1 MTTRRSLSRFPSI
14 ALAVATAAIAG
25 LTPAAQA
32 GTLVVLNKSEA
43 TASFIDVDTGKVVAT
58 MPTGQAPHE
67 AAASPDGG
75 RVLVSNYGTSAAPGS
90 SLTVLAV
97 AKPSV
102 VKTIELGE
110 YKRPHGLVWLD
121 NRRALVTAEGSKAL
135 LVVDVEADKVE
146 AAVTTGQEV
155 SHMVARTAD
164 GARAFVANIGSG
176 SVTVVDVAARR
187 VVSHVP
193 TGKGAEGIDITPD
206 GKRVWVTN
214 READTVS
221 VLDVTSLKVLAAV
234 EAKSF
239 PIRARVTPD
248 GKHVL
253 VSCAR
258 SGDVAVFDA
267 TNFKELRRIAMKL
280 EPGDRTGRLMDFGA
294 SSVPFGIVMAP
305 DGKRAFVAHANADLI
320 SVLDLEAW
328 KAVGSLKAGKEP
340 DGMAYSR
347 VAAKP

>member
-1 MTTRRSLSRFPSI
+1 MKARAAVLI
-14 ALAVATAAIAG
+14 AALAPAG
-25 LTPAAQA
+25 AWA
-32 GTLVVLNKSEA
+32 GTLVVLNKAEA

-58 MPTGQAPHE
+58 LPTGQAPHE
-67 AAASPDGG
+67 AATSPDGS
-75 RVLVSNYGTSAAPGS
+75 RVLATNYGTAAAPGS
-90 SLTVLAV
+90 SLTLFDV
-97 AKPSV
+97 AKPAV
-102 VKTIELGE
+102 VKTIDLGV
-110 YKRPHGLVWLD
+110 YRRPHGVVWLD
-121 NRRALVTAEGSKAL
+121 ARRALVTAEGSKAL
-135 LVVDVEADKVE
+135 LVVDVEAGKVE
-146 AAVTTGQEV
+146 AAVTTAQEV

-187 VVSHVP
+187 VVSQVA

-221 VLDVTSLKVLAAV
+221 VVDSGTLDVLSSI

-248 GKHVL
+248 GRHVL

-267 TNFKELRRIAMKL
+267 ASFKEVRRVAVKL
-280 EPGDRTGRLMDFGA
+280 EPGAREGRLMDFGA
-294 SSVPFGIVMAP
+294 SSVPIGIVVTP
-305 DGKRAFVAHANADLI
+305 DGKRAFVAHANADVI
-320 SVLDLEAW
+320 SVLDLDGW
-328 KAVGSLKAGKEP
+328 KAVGTLKAGKEP
-340 DGMAYSR
+340 DGMAYSA

>member
-1 MTTRRSLSRFPSI
+1 MKLRV
-14 ALAVATAAIAG
+14 AVLIAAISPAG
-25 LTPAAQA
+25 TWA

-43 TASFIDVDTGKVVAT
+43 TASVIDVDTGKLVAT
-58 MPTGQAPHE
+58 LPTGQAPHE

-102 VKTIELGE
+102 VKTIDLGE
-110 YKRPHGLVWLD
+110 YKRPHGVVWLD
-121 NRRALVTAEGSKAL
+121 NRQALVTAEGSKAL
-135 LVVDVEADKVE
+135 LLVDVDAGKVE

-187 VVSHVP
+187 VASHVP
-193 TGKGAEGIDITPD
+193 TGKGAEGIDVTPD

-221 VLDVTSLKVLAAV
+221 VVDTASLKVLATV

-248 GKHVL
+248 GRHVL

-267 TNFKELRRIAMKL
+267 ASFKELRRITVKL
-280 EPGDRTGRLMDFGA
+280 EPGALAGRLMDFGA
-294 SSVPFGIVMAP
+294 SSVPIGIVVAP
-305 DGKRAFVAHANADLI
+305 DGKRAFVAHANADVI
-320 SVLDLEAW
+320 SVLDLDGW
-328 KAVGSLKAGKEP
+328 KAVGTLKAGKEP
-340 DGMAYSR
+340 DGMAYSPL
-347 VAAKP
+347 AARP

>member
-1 MTTRRSLSRFPSI
+1 MRFGSAVLI
-14 ALAVATAAIAG
+14 AAMAPVGAW
-25 LTPAAQA
+25 A

-43 TASFIDVDTGKVVAT
+43 TASLIDVDTGKVVAT
-58 MPTGQAPHE
+58 LPTGQAPHE
-67 AAASPDGG
+67 AAASPDGQH
-75 RVLVSNYGTSAAPGS
+75 VLASNYGTSAAPGS

-102 VKTIELGE
+102 VKTIDLGE

-121 NRRALVTAEGSKAL
+121 GRRALVTAEGSKAL
-135 LVVDVEADKVE
+135 LVVDVEAGTAE

-187 VVSHVP
+187 VAGQVP

-206 GKRVWVTN
+206 GKRVWITN

-221 VLDVTSLKVLAAV
+221 VVDTASLKVLATV

-239 PIRARVTPD
+239 PIRARATPD
-248 GKHVL
+248 GRHVL

-267 TNFKELRRIAMKL
+267 ATFKEVRRIAVKL
-280 EPGDRTGRLMDFGA
+280 EQGAREGRLMDFGA
-294 SSVPFGIVMAP
+294 SSVPIGIVITP

-320 SVLDLEAW
+320 SVLDLDDW
-328 KAVGSLKAGKEP
+328 KAVGTLKAGKEP
-340 DGMAYSR
+340 DGMAYSA